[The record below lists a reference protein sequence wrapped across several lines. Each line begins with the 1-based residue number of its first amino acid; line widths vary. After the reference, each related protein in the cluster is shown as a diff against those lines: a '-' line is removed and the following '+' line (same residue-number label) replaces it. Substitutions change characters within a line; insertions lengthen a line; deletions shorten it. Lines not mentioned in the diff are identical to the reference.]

1 MKKVF
6 LGAVILLLLL
16 FMSAYFLPTWIIDK
30 NGKNIELVKGDL
42 VKGFIIFKGYQR
54 KAKVSKDECQHI
66 FTSLARLWE
75 DAIKAEGK
83 YQKCKECNG
92 FGERISCA
100 SNLSDEVNK
109 IIDKQEKLAEE
120 FFQTFKMQ
128 IIEEAGSEKNTRST
142 I

>member
-6 LGAVILLLLL
+6 FVAVVLL
-16 FMSAYFLPTWIIDK
+16 FVSAFFLPDWIINK

-42 VKGFIIFKGYQR
+42 VQGFIIFKGYQR
-54 KAKVSKDECQHI
+54 KTNVSKEECQHI

-75 DAIKAEGK
+75 DVIRAEGK
-83 YQKCKECNG
+83 YQKCKENDG
-92 FGERISCA
+92 FRKKISCA
-100 SNLSDEVNK
+100 SNLSDEVNEIINKEEK
-109 IIDKQEKLAEE
+109 IAEE

-128 IIEEAGSEKNTRST
+128 IIEEEKDKKNTGGV